1 MEIFK
6 MVYEINKKEEIK
18 ICNSSFLN
26 KNKKKIK
33 MIINNRIVPLR
44 DKYII
49 IDETMTTLKV
59 KFKILIE
66 QKLNLKSMFYG
77 CFALKEFHSIINQNK
92 SCPTKKLY
100 YNQNNNA
107 LNFNYT
113 EENNK
118 LSEKIEKE
126 NLYNN
131 NIPEEN
137 NENLQY
143 RSKFLLS
150 NKNEHKI

>member
-26 KNKKKIK
+26 KNKRKIK

-49 IDETMTTLKV
+49 TDETMTTLKV

-66 QKLNLKSMFYG
+66 QKLNLKSMFSG
-77 CFALKEFHSIINQNK
+77 CSELK
-92 SCPTKKLY
+92 
-100 YNQNNNA
+100 
-107 LNFNYT
+107 NF
-113 EENNK
+113 
-118 LSEKIEKE
+118 I
-126 NLYNN
+126 
-131 NIPEEN
+131 
-137 NENLQY
+137 Q
-143 RSKFLLS
+143 
-150 NKNEHKI
+150 

>member
-1 MEIFK
+1 MFGI
-6 MVYEINKKEEIK
+6 KK
-18 ICNSSFLN
+18 
-26 KNKKKIK
+26 
-33 MIINNRIVPLR
+33 
-44 DKYII
+44 
-49 IDETMTTLKV
+49 
-59 KFKILIE
+59 
-66 QKLNLKSMFYG
+66 
-77 CFALKEFHSIINQNK
+77 FHSIINKNK
-92 SCPTKKLY
+92 SCILKLS

-137 NENLQY
+137 NEDL
-143 RSKFLLS
+143 
-150 NKNEHKI
+150 KNFE

>member
-26 KNKKKIK
+26 KNKRKIK

-49 IDETMTTLKV
+49 TDETMITLKV

-66 QKLNLKSMFYG
+66 QY
-77 CFALKEFHSIINQNK
+77 
-92 SCPTKKLY
+92 
-100 YNQNNNA
+100 
-107 LNFNYT
+107 
-113 EENNK
+113 
-118 LSEKIEKE
+118 
-126 NLYNN
+126 
-131 NIPEEN
+131 
-137 NENLQY
+137 
-143 RSKFLLS
+143 
-150 NKNEHKI
+150 